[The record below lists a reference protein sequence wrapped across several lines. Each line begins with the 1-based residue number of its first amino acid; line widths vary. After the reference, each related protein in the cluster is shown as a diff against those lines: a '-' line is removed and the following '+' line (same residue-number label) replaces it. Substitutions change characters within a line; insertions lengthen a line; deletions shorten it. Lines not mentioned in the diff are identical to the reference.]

1 MTLQDFNLLSS
12 EDCRRELGLC
22 CGSLRWVDGMEKARP
37 FVTMDALISKADEIW
52 ANMEEKDAMEAFA
65 HHPQIGGVDRL
76 REKFASTRHWA
87 GDEQAGVKEAEE
99 AVLQALAEGNAAYLE
114 KFGYIF
120 IVCATGKTAREMKD
134 LLYARIPN
142 SPKIELGIAM
152 NEQHKITKIRLHK
165 LLS

>member
-1 MTLQDFNLLSS
+1 MTLQDFNQLSS
-12 EDCRRELGLC
+12 EDCRKELGLC
-22 CGSLRWVDGMEKARP
+22 CGATRWVEGVEKARP
-37 FVTMDALISKADEIW
+37 FSSMEALLQIADEVW
-52 ANMEEKDAMEAFA
+52 DAMEERDAMEAFA

-99 AVLQALAEGNAAYLE
+99 AVLQSLSEGNAAYLE

-120 IVCATGKTAREMKD
+120 IVCATGKTALEMRD
-134 LLYARIPN
+134 LLYARLPN
-142 SPKIELGIAM
+142 TPEVELGIAM
-152 NEQHKITKIRLHK
+152 EEQHKITKIRLHK